1 MSDTWSTTVAFL
13 AGAAVPTP
21 AAWPLGRTRRVALW
35 DSPVASR
42 DSTNLSDTERVVLQV
57 LLERPLNGGEVAY
70 RLGIE
75 LEAAY
80 ARISRLHARGLLA
93 KRGREWECSHRGR
106 EAAQVL

>member
-1 MSDTWSTTVAFL
+1 MPDTWSTTIAFL

-21 AAWPLGRTRRVALW
+21 TAWPMGRTRRIALW
-35 DSPVASR
+35 DSPVAGR
-42 DSTNLSDTERVVLQV
+42 DSGNLSDVERAVLQV
-57 LLERPLNGGEVAY
+57 LLERPMNGGEVAY

-80 ARISRLHARGLLA
+80 ARISRLHARGLIT
-93 KRGREWECSHRGR
+93 KRGRGWECSHRGR